1 MNNVQKIVKE
11 ICDELDIKFT
21 LVSQNWIMVL
31 EKDEKIKYVVGFKF
45 PLNDQACG
53 KVCDDKYALYEVM
66 NKYNIPVTEHYIVHK
81 NYDRNRI
88 IDICSKYN
96 NGMVIKSNLGTC
108 GSEVFH
114 RNNIEDIFNVIDEL
128 LVENLSIS
136 LCPYYDIKTE
146 YRSIV
151 FNDNIELVYGKIR
164 PIVKGNGKSTIYEL
178 LLEFNKAY
186 FEKIE
191 CTNELNRVLLDN
203 EIYEYNWQ
211 FNLSKGAM
219 PFFLNDEEKE
229 NTIKEMALRVSRV
242 LGVGFASIDIVE
254 LYDGTLLVLE
264 ANSGVMMNNFS
275 VNLSNGKDIA
285 KDIYTKVLKEMFK

>member
-1 MNNVQKIVKE
+1 MNNVQKILKE
-11 ICDELDIKFT
+11 ICDELGIKFT
-21 LVSQNWIMVL
+21 LVSKNWVMVL

-66 NKYNIPVTEHYIVHK
+66 KHFEIPVTEHFIIHK
-81 NYDRNRI
+81 NYDKNRI

-96 NGMVIKSNLGTC
+96 NDMVIKSNLGTC

-114 RNNIEDIFNVIDEL
+114 RNNIEDIFNVIDDL
-128 LVENLSIS
+128 LVENISVS
-136 LCPYYDIKTE
+136 LCPYYEIKTE

-191 CTNELNRVLLDN
+191 CSNELNRVLLDN

-211 FNLSKGAM
+211 FNLSKGSM
-219 PFFLNDEEKE
+219 PFLLEDKIKEEK
-229 NTIKEMALRVSRV
+229 IKQMAKNISNII
-242 LGVGFASIDIVE
+242 GTKFASIDIVE
-254 LYDGTLLVLE
+254 LENNELLLLE
-264 ANSGVMMNNFS
+264 INSGIMMNNFS
-275 VNLSNGKDIA
+275 KNI
-285 KDIYTKVLKEMFK
+285 

>member
-1 MNNVQKIVKE
+1 MNNVQKIIKE
-11 ICDELDIKFT
+11 ICNELGIKFT
-21 LVSQNWIMVL
+21 LVSQDWVIIL
-31 EKDEKIKYVVGFKF
+31 EKDDKIKYVVGYKF

-66 NKYNIPVTEHYIVHK
+66 NKFNIPVTEHDIIHK

-88 IDICSKYN
+88 INICNKYN
-96 NGMVIKSNLGTC
+96 NDVVIKSNLGTC

-114 RNNIEDIFNVIDEL
+114 KTNIEDIFNTIDDL
-128 LVENLSIS
+128 LVENLSVSI
-136 LCPYYDIKTE
+136 CPYYDIKTE

-151 FNDNIELVYGKIR
+151 FNDNVELVYGKIR
-164 PIVKGNGKSTIYEL
+164 PIVRGNGSSTIYEL
-178 LLEFNKAY
+178 LLEFNKNY

-191 CTNELNRVLLDN
+191 CSQELNRVLDDGEL
-203 EIYEYNWQ
+203 YEYNWQ

-219 PFFLNDEEKE
+219 PFLLEDIEKE
-229 NTIKEMALRVSRV
+229 NTIKSMALEVAKV
-242 LGVGFASIDIVE
+242 LGVKFASIDIVE

-275 VNLSNGKDIA
+275 VNLSNGKNIA
-285 KDIYTKVLKEMFK
+285 KIIYTKVIEEMFK

>member
-1 MNNVQKIVKE
+1 MNNVQKIIKE
-11 ICDELDIKFT
+11 ICNEIGIEFT

-31 EKDEKIKYVVGFKF
+31 EKEEKIKYVVGYKF

-66 NKYNIPVTEHYIVHK
+66 NKFNIPVTEHYIVHK
-81 NYDRNRI
+81 NYDKNRI

-96 NGMVIKSNLGTC
+96 NDMVIKSNLGTC

-114 RNNIEDIFNVIDEL
+114 KTNIEDIFNTIDDL
-128 LVENLSIS
+128 LVENLSVSI
-136 LCPYYDIKTE
+136 CPYYDIKTE

-164 PIVKGNGKSTIYEL
+164 PIVRGNGSSTIYEL
-178 LLEFNKAY
+178 LLEFNKNY

-191 CTNELNRVLLDN
+191 CSQELNRVLDDGEL
-203 EIYEYNWQ
+203 YEYNWQ

-219 PFFLNDEEKE
+219 PFLLEDIEKE
-229 NTIKEMALRVSRV
+229 NTIKSM
-242 LGVGFASIDIVE
+242 G
-254 LYDGTLLVLE
+254 LY
-264 ANSGVMMNNFS
+264 
-275 VNLSNGKDIA
+275 
-285 KDIYTKVLKEMFK
+285 

>member
-11 ICDELDIKFT
+11 ICDELGIKFT

-45 PLNDQACG
+45 PLNDQACSR
-53 KVCDDKYALYEVM
+53 VCDDKYALYEVM
-66 NKYNIPVTEHYIVHK
+66 KHFEIPVTEHYIIHK

-96 NGMVIKSNLGTC
+96 NDMVIKANLGTC
-108 GSEVFH
+108 GNDVYHKS
-114 RNNIEDIFNVIDEL
+114 DIDEIFEVIDEL
-128 LVENLSIS
+128 LIDNYSIS

-146 YRSIV
+146 YRSIIL
-151 FNDNIELVYGKIR
+151 NDNVEVVYGKIR

-219 PFFLNDEEKE
+219 PYLLSDKNKE
-229 NTIKEMALRVSRV
+229 DRIRSMALSVSKV
-242 LGVGFASIDIVE
+242 LGVKFASIDIIE
-254 LYDGTLLVLE
+254 LGSGELLVLE
-264 ANSGVMMNNFS
+264 ANSGVMMSNFS

-285 KDIYTKVLKEMFK
+285 KDIYTKVIKEMFK